1 MRSLGVRL
9 LGRTGGHHNAVA
21 RGCTYPSLPDL
32 SWCSPI
38 AIGQP
43 RCIYREASF
52 LIRRSNNSGR
62 GPRGACLMYVET
74 SDRAGARE
82 AHTVPRRNAGNE
94 RAEDGALTTLREPG
108 GHPKQ
113 AEAL

>member
-9 LGRTGGHHNAVA
+9 LGGTGGHHSAVA

-62 GPRGACLMYVET
+62 EPRGACLMYVET

-82 AHTVPRRNAGNE
+82 AHTVPRRNAGIG
-94 RAEDGALTTLREPG
+94 RAEDAAFTTSGEPDA
-108 GHPKQ
+108 HHKQ
-113 AEAL
+113 AAAL